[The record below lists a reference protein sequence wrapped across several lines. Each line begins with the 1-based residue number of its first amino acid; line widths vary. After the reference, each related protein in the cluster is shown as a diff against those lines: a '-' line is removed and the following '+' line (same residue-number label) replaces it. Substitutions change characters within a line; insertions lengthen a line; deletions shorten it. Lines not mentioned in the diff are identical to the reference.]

1 MVFKMC
7 VEPFETISGSIK
19 FKIGKGKKAPYLH
32 SEVIR
37 KCPKT
42 PP

>member
-1 MVFKMC
+1 MYVG
-7 VEPFETISGSIK
+7 PFETISGSIK
-19 FKIGKGKKAPYLH
+19 FKIGKGMKTPYLH
-32 SEVIR
+32 SEVTG

>member
-1 MVFKMC
+1 MVFKMY
-7 VEPFETISGSIK
+7 VEPFETIFGSIK
-19 FKIGKGKKAPYLH
+19 FKIGKGMKTPYFH
-32 SEVIR
+32 SEVIG

>member
-1 MVFKMC
+1 MVFKMY
-7 VEPFETISGSIK
+7 VEPFETIFGSIK
-19 FKIGKGKKAPYLH
+19 FKIGKGMKTPY
-32 SEVIR
+32 SEVIG